1 MDEID
6 NIIRFEEGG
15 MDADEAREFLTR
27 LRDSGLLYQ
36 LQGAHQ
42 RAARDF
48 GVI

>member
-1 MDEID
+1 MNEID
-6 NIIRFEEGG
+6 NIIRFEDGD
-15 MDADEAREFLTR
+15 MDENEAREFLTR

-36 LQGAHQ
+36 LQGAYQ